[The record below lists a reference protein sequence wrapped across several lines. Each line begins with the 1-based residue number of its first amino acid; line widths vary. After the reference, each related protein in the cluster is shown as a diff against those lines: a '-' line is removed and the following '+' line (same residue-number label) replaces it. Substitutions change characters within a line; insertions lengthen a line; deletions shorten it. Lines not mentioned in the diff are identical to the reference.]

1 MAFGFG
7 WTPCIGP
14 ILAGILA
21 LAATQETV
29 GQGMI
34 LLAVYSLG
42 LGIPFILTSLGVERF
57 LRFSARVRRYL
68 RGVEIVSGFLLLGIG
83 GLIMTNR
90 LGWLAQYLTFFNRF
104 TW

>member
-21 LAATQETV
+21 LAATQEAV
-29 GQGMI
+29 GQGML
-34 LLAVYSLG
+34 LLAVYSMGLG
-42 LGIPFILTSLGVERF
+42 LPFLLTSLGVERF
-57 LRFSARVRRYL
+57 LRFSARFRRYL
-68 RGVEIVSGFLLLGIG
+68 RGVEVVSGLLLLGIG
-83 GLIMTNR
+83 WLIMTNR